1 MEILWTQTDKQNA
14 EPVDRETRRRRVKRE
29 DKDYIKRGSKGEENE
44 EMWWG

>member
-1 MEILWTQTDKQNA
+1 MEILWTPTDKQNA
-14 EPVDRETRRRRVKRE
+14 EPVDRETRRRVKRE